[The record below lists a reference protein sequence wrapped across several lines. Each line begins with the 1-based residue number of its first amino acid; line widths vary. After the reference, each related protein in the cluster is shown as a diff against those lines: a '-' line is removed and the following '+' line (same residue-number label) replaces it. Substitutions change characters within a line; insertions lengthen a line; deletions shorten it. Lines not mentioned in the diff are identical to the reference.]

1 MRLSKIFSPHFQ
13 IYPSSCTSHVGA
25 ASARAAMIDFTNY
38 KEGEYA
44 AFSDYAPLSFQLRGT
59 TYACSAAAIVHEM
72 ALQMKNKEL
81 YADVIR
87 INEVMLKF
95 VDDFGKGMSPRFWS
109 RWDEQLKLLQNCCDK
124 MVEIEAAS
132 LYNIVSTK
140 IMSHDDLKYLL
151 IATGEECLVGVS
163 MHEKTPYCLESMRTI
178 LHCMAARQQK

>member
-44 AFSDYAPLSFQLRGT
+44 ALSDYAPLSFKLKGT

-72 ALQMKNKEL
+72 AYQMKNKEL
-81 YADVIR
+81 YVDVIR

-95 VDDFGKGMSPRFWS
+95 VDDFGCGMSPRFWS
-109 RWDEQLKLLQNCCDK
+109 RWDEQLRLLQNCRDK
-124 MVEIEAAS
+124 MAEIDPAA
-132 LYNIVSTK
+132 LYNIVYTK
-140 IMSHDDLKYLL
+140 ILSQDYLRSLL
-151 IATGEECLVGVS
+151 IASGEQCLVGVS
-163 MHEKTPYCLESMRTI
+163 MHEKTPHCLESIRTI
-178 LHCMAARQQK
+178 LQCMASRQQK